1 MKEMIQNAVDAIRA
15 VAGARPSVGLIL
27 GSGLGGLADVLE
39 DASFVEYASIP
50 GFPVSTA
57 PGHAGRFVLGRL
69 AGHGV
74 VCMQGRFH
82 FYEGHPMSHIAAPVR
97 VMKALGVE
105 TLLVTNACGG
115 VNLDFQV
122 GDLMVIDDH
131 INFMGANPLTG
142 PNDAGFGPRFCD
154 MTYAYTP
161 ALRRLADEVAAA
173 QGVALRHG
181 VYLGYM
187 GPSYET
193 PAEIRAFRVLARTPW
208 ECPRCRRSSP
218 PATAGCLCWPSASS
232 PIWPRACWKRSWTKT
247 RSSRR
252 PQPAQRCWS
261 AWSRESWSA
270 CEPPGA
276 KRHAELLPTPRGP
289 LPQSR

>member
-1 MKEMIQNAVDAIRA
+1 
-15 VAGARPSVGLIL
+15 
-27 GSGLGGLADVLE
+27 
-39 DASFVEYASIP
+39 
-50 GFPVSTA
+50 
-57 PGHAGRFVLGRL
+57 
-69 AGHGV
+69 
-74 VCMQGRFH
+74 
-82 FYEGHPMSHIAAPVR
+82 
-97 VMKALGVE
+97 MKALGVE

-193 PAEIRAFRVLARTPW
+193 PAEIRAFRVLGAD
-208 ECPRCRRSSP
+208 
-218 PATAGCLCWPSASS
+218 AVGK
-232 PIWPRACWKRSWTKT
+232 IGRA
-247 RSSRR
+247 
-252 PQPAQRCWS
+252 
-261 AWSRESWSA
+261 
-270 CEPPGA
+270 
-276 KRHAELLPTPRGP
+276 HV
-289 LPQSR
+289 

>member
-15 VAGARPSVGLIL
+15 GAGARPSVGLIL

-193 PAEIRAFRVLARTPW
+193 PAEIRAFRVLGADAVGMSTVPEVIAASHCGLPVLAISLVTNMAAGVLEKNLDENEVIETAAAR
-208 ECPRCRRSSP
+208 
-218 PATAGCLCWPSASS
+218 
-232 PIWPRACWKRSWTKT
+232 
-247 RSSRR
+247 
-252 PQPAQRCWS
+252 
-261 AWSRESWSA
+261 
-270 CEPPGA
+270 A
-276 KRHAELLPTPRGP
+276 KVLERLVTGIVERL
-289 LPQSR
+289 

>member
-82 FYEGHPMSHIAAPVR
+82 FYEGHPMSHSAAPVR

-193 PAEIRAFRVLARTPW
+193 PAEIRAFRVASHCGLPVLAISLVTNMAAGVL
-208 ECPRCRRSSP
+208 EKKLDENEVIE
-218 PATAGCLCWPSASS
+218 TAAA
-232 PIWPRACWKRSWTKT
+232 RAKVLERLVTGIVE
-247 RSSRR
+247 R
-252 PQPAQRCWS
+252 
-261 AWSRESWSA
+261 
-270 CEPPGA
+270 
-276 KRHAELLPTPRGP
+276 L
-289 LPQSR
+289 

>member
-1 MKEMIQNAVDAIRA
+1 
-15 VAGARPSVGLIL
+15 
-27 GSGLGGLADVLE
+27 
-39 DASFVEYASIP
+39 
-50 GFPVSTA
+50 
-57 PGHAGRFVLGRL
+57 
-69 AGHGV
+69 
-74 VCMQGRFH
+74 
-82 FYEGHPMSHIAAPVR
+82 MSHIAAPVR

-193 PAEIRAFRVLARTPW
+193 PAEIRAFRVLGAGRVGMSTVP
-208 ECPRCRRSSP
+208 EVIAAS
-218 PATAGCLCWPSASS
+218 TAGCLCWPSASS

-270 CEPPGA
+270 VSRPEQNGMQSSSRRRAVRSLKAVNPNRKTARAQYGPGA
-276 KRHAELLPTPRGP
+276 HKKALPLTARQSLFSNQPSAPGIPSAPSRACGTSPSGCSICRTSQSHTPRGIWAV
-289 LPQSR
+289 

>member
-1 MKEMIQNAVDAIRA
+1 
-15 VAGARPSVGLIL
+15 
-27 GSGLGGLADVLE
+27 
-39 DASFVEYASIP
+39 
-50 GFPVSTA
+50 
-57 PGHAGRFVLGRL
+57 
-69 AGHGV
+69 
-74 VCMQGRFH
+74 
-82 FYEGHPMSHIAAPVR
+82 
-97 VMKALGVE
+97 MKALGVE

-193 PAEIRAFRVLARTPW
+193 PAEIRAFRVLGADAVGMSTVPEVIVASHCGLPVLAISLVTNMAAGVLEKKLDENEVIETAAAR
-208 ECPRCRRSSP
+208 
-218 PATAGCLCWPSASS
+218 
-232 PIWPRACWKRSWTKT
+232 
-247 RSSRR
+247 
-252 PQPAQRCWS
+252 
-261 AWSRESWSA
+261 
-270 CEPPGA
+270 A
-276 KRHAELLPTPRGP
+276 KVLERLVTGIVERL
-289 LPQSR
+289 

>member
-1 MKEMIQNAVDAIRA
+1 MIQNAVDAIRA

-115 VNLDFQV
+115 VNL
-122 GDLMVIDDH
+122 
-131 INFMGANPLTG
+131 NFMGANPLTG

-193 PAEIRAFRVLARTPW
+193 PAEIRAFRVLGADAVGMSTVPEVIAASHCGLPVLAISLVTNMAAGVLEKKLDENEVIETAAAR
-208 ECPRCRRSSP
+208 
-218 PATAGCLCWPSASS
+218 
-232 PIWPRACWKRSWTKT
+232 
-247 RSSRR
+247 
-252 PQPAQRCWS
+252 
-261 AWSRESWSA
+261 
-270 CEPPGA
+270 A
-276 KRHAELLPTPRGP
+276 KVLERLVTGIVERL
-289 LPQSR
+289 